1 MSSHRAGQIAFFAF
15 LASTVTFYGVVLVYN
30 QRNPNAFLTTDEIAR
45 AGMLERCRQFCLG
58 YGLVPTGHLANDAKA
73 FLREV
78 KPEADAETLEQML
91 ADAQFAP
98 AASQASELLGQHA
111 PDFVL
116 QNDQGESVSL
126 DEINARGPVVLV
138 FYYGYWCNHCVAQ
151 LFGLDEDLA
160 KFQSLGAQVVAVSAD
175 PVEQTA
181 ERFAQYGR
189 FNFPVLA
196 DPDYRVATKYGVY
209 KPAGDSE
216 TGDLLHATFL
226 IDRTGEVSWAQLG
239 EQPWIDN
246 KSLLV
251 LLARQSEPTKP

>member
-1 MSSHRAGQIAFFAF
+1 MSSHRAGQIAFFTF
-15 LASTVTFYGVVLVYN
+15 LAAMVTFYGVVLVYN
-30 QRNPNAFLTTDEIAR
+30 QQNPDAFLTTDQIAR
-45 AGMLERCRQFCLG
+45 AGMFERCRQFCLG

-91 ADAQFAP
+91 ADAQFTP
-98 AASQASELLGQHA
+98 AASQASSLLGQRA

-116 QNDQGESVSL
+116 QNDRGESVAL
-126 DEINARGPVVLV
+126 QDINARGPVVLV

-151 LFGLDEDLA
+151 LFGLDEELA
-160 KFQSLGAQVVAVSAD
+160 KFQSLGAQIIAVSAD

-196 DPDYRVATKYGVY
+196 DPDYRVATNFGVY
-209 KPAGDSE
+209 TLAGDGE
-216 TGDLLHATFL
+216 TGNLLHATFL
-226 IDRTGEVSWAQLG
+226 IDRTGKVTWAQLG
-239 EQPWIDN
+239 EQPWTDN

-251 LLARQSEPTKP
+251 LLARQSAPALP

>member
-1 MSSHRAGQIAFFAF
+1 
-15 LASTVTFYGVVLVYN
+15 
-30 QRNPNAFLTTDEIAR
+30 
-45 AGMLERCRQFCLG
+45 
-58 YGLVPTGHLANDAKA
+58 
-73 FLREV
+73 
-78 KPEADAETLEQML
+78 ML
-91 ADAQFAP
+91 ADAHFTP
-98 AASQASELLGQHA
+98 AATQASSLLGERA

-116 QNDQGESVSL
+116 QNDRGESVSL
-126 DEINARGPVVLV
+126 EEINARGAVVLV

-160 KFQSLGAQVVAVSAD
+160 KFQSLDAQVVAVSAD

-196 DPDYRVATKYGVY
+196 DPDFRVATKYGAY
-209 KPAGDSE
+209 MTLSDGE

-226 IDRTGEVSWAQLG
+226 INREGNVTWVQLG

-251 LLARQSEPTKP
+251 LLSRRSATDGEQSPEATSASANEPESKI